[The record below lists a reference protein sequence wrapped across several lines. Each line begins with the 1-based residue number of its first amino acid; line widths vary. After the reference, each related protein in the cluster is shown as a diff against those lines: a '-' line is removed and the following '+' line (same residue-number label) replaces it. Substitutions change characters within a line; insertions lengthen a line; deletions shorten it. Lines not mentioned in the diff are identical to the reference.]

1 MPSFNRRTFLRASL
15 FTVGGL
21 AVGGVAVKQLADQ
34 RQVSLA
40 ALKDEL
46 NAMNWEG
53 LKNGG
58 SWNTSQVLQHLA
70 QSIDYSMDGY
80 PQMKPEWFRLSAGAA
95 AFNVF
100 GAMGK
105 MRHPLD
111 QEIPGAAPLLLQLP
125 VADALA
131 QLNLAIDRF
140 LQNSA
145 PLKPH
150 FAYGD
155 LTQQQYEIAHWLHI
169 RNHLQI
175 IA

>member
-1 MPSFNRRTFLRASL
+1 MAVFSRRGFIRASL
-15 FTVGGL
+15 LGSGAVVLGGI
-21 AVGGVAVKQLADQ
+21 AVKTVADQ
-34 RQVSLA
+34 SDVSLS

-46 NAMNWEG
+46 NAMPWASLTNA
-53 LKNGG
+53 G
-58 SWNTSQVLQHLA
+58 SWNISQVLQHLA

-80 PQMKPEWFRLSAGAA
+80 PQMKPEWFRLTAGSA

-111 QEIPGAAPLLLQLP
+111 QEIPGATPLVVQMP

-131 QLNLAIDRF
+131 QLNMAIDRF
-140 LQNSA
+140 LQNTA
-145 PLKPH
+145 PLAPH

-155 LTQQQYEIAHWLHI
+155 LSQRQYETAHWLHI
-169 RNHLQI
+169 RNHLGI